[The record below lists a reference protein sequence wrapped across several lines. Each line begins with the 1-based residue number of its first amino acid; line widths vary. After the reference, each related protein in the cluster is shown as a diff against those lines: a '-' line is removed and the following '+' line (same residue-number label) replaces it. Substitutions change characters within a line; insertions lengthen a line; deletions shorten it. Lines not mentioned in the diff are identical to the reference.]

1 MLLSYIL
8 YHGIVASKYI
18 DRRYYCLTV
27 KMECSLIHNSWL
39 VIISCFKPKIQTEVA
54 CSRSSILLTPCQILT
69 RFHIKIKAQT
79 ILYMCISLCT
89 YVCLYI
95 KRDIYFLY
103 CQKLLCFVFSFN
115 MTVVIGITT
124 MCCGCLVFISVLNF
138 KQVINAYLKKKE
150 KEKKKPKDNVITVQ
164 DSIFWKILIT
174 TANTVRFL
182 YYLISAQDKIY

>member
-8 YHGIVASKYI
+8 YHRIVASKYI

-27 KMECSLIHNSWL
+27 KTECSLIHNSWF

-54 CSRSSILLTPCQILT
+54 CSRSSVLFTPCQILT

-95 KRDIYFLY
+95 QRNIYFLY

-115 MTVVIGITT
+115 MTVIIIGITT
-124 MCCGCLVFISVLNF
+124 MCCVRLVFISVLNF

-164 DSIFWKILIT
+164 DSIFWKISIT

-182 YYLISAQDKIY
+182 YYLISAQD

>member
-1 MLLSYIL
+1 
-8 YHGIVASKYI
+8 
-18 DRRYYCLTV
+18 
-27 KMECSLIHNSWL
+27 
-39 VIISCFKPKIQTEVA
+39 
-54 CSRSSILLTPCQILT
+54 
-69 RFHIKIKAQT
+69 
-79 ILYMCISLCT
+79 MCISLCT

-95 KRDIYFLY
+95 ERDIYFLY
-103 CQKLLCFVFSFN
+103 CQKLLCFVFNFN

-124 MCCGCLVFISVLNF
+124 MCCVCLVFISVLNF

-182 YYLISAQDKIY
+182 YYLISAQD